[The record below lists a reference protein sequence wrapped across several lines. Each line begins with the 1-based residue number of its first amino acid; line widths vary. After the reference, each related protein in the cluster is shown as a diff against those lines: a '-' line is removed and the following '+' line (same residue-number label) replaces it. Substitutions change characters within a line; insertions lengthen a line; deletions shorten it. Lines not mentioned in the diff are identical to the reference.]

1 MQVFGGPC
9 VCIVLIVILQELSKN
24 TCIMT
29 QWTQKPYTHRI
40 WCGQNDTTGIDLLCS
55 CTVLQLEWIDSPL
68 ENPSFCVTVR
78 AILDVVASLYR
89 YTSSSLYQS
98 TWLRLNCRLWMAVRW
113 WGEGH
118 VDNIKEHSLHSLTWL
133 YSNTPHSSQS
143 KWHKTTGS
151 SAFQCTDMSG
161 FLWGSDLRCFKSAT
175 ALNDSD

>member
-1 MQVFGGPC
+1 MDIGT
-9 VCIVLIVILQELSKN
+9 ILWENLLIFSNASLWRSMCLHSFNSNFTGI
-24 TCIMT
+24 I
-29 QWTQKPYTHRI
+29 QKYSCREMYNDTMNLVY
-40 WCGQNDTTGIDLLCS
+40 GQNDMTVHVQLCS
-55 CTVLQLEWIDSPL
+55 SPL

-118 VDNIKEHSLHSLTWL
+118 VDNIKEHSLHSLTGL

-161 FLWGSDLRCFKSAT
+161 FL
-175 ALNDSD
+175 